1 MRHLIVLATGV
12 FLITAAGQA
21 VAGPFAPAGFSRAD
35 GGAPLVLVQDKP
47 AKNETLTQKVKRA
60 WRNIAGYKFDVNCPI
75 NSTAPAPKPA
85 RTAMTRAANVS
96 RAIRSAGFPTRN
108 SRAGAGV

>member
-12 FLITAAGQA
+12 FLIAVASPA

-47 AKNETLTQKVKRA
+47 AKKETLTQKVKRA

-75 NSTAPAPKPA
+75 NMHRTCAETGKDRDDA
-85 RTAMTRAANVS
+85 RGKCIARNPLCWVS
-96 RAIRSAGFPTRN
+96 DAK
-108 SRAGAGV
+108 